1 MKFLPILKRSDPG
14 NSWRMFC
21 KKGINLEISWTKI
34 QHHRLLELSA
44 DESKLDMQFDSREAR
59 DAAFQRLEKK
69 LVKALR
75 LELLEFREIHRR
87 PRLCRLESRLTDILT
102 QNNFVQVATPTILSK
117 GLLTKMSIDDH
128 HPLASQI
135 FWLGN
140 DRCLRPMLAPHLYFV
155 LKDLLRLWEKPVRI
169 FEIGSCFRKESQGAQ
184 HSNEFTMLNLVEMG
198 LAEDQRQARLE
209 EMAALVTAAAGVDDY
224 IIQSEDSAVYGE
236 TIDILAG
243 KDRLEIGSAAMGPHV
258 LDQAWQITDAW
269 MGIGFG
275 LERLLMIADKSRSLG
290 KMGRSLAY
298 LDGIRL
304 NI

>member
-1 MKFLPILKRSDPG
+1 MRTTWTDIQRTRLMELAADDSD
-14 NSWRMFC
+14 MD
-21 KKGINLEISWTKI
+21 K
-34 QHHRLLELSA
+34 
-44 DESKLDMQFDSREAR
+44 QFDSPADR
-59 DAAFQRLEKK
+59 DRAFQNLSKR
-69 LVKALR
+69 LVKVERQKLQELR
-75 LELLEFREIHRR
+75 DGPRR
-87 PRLCRLESRLTDILT
+87 PALCRLESRLTEVLI
-102 QNNFVQVATPTILSK
+102 QNNFVQVTTPTILSK
-117 GLLTKMSIDDH
+117 GLLAKMSIDDD

-135 FWLGN
+135 FWLGK
-140 DRCLRPMLAPHLYFV
+140 DKCLRPMLAPHLYFV

-198 LAEDQRQARLE
+198 LAEDQRQTRLE

-224 IIQSEDSAVYGE
+224 IIQTEDSAVYGE

-243 KDRLEIGSAAMGPHV
+243 EDRMEIGSAAMGPHE
-258 LDQAWQITDAW
+258 LDQAWQVTDAW

-275 LERLLMIADKSRSLG
+275 LERLLMIAQKSRSLA

>member
-1 MKFLPILKRSDPG
+1 MSIA
-14 NSWRMFC
+14 WT
-21 KKGINLEISWTKI
+21 EI
-34 QHHRLLELSA
+34 QQARLIELAA
-44 DESKLDMQFDSREAR
+44 DEVELAMQFEDTSVR
-59 DAAFQRLEKK
+59 DRAFQQLEKQ
-69 LVKALR
+69 LVKVERQKLQELR
-75 LELLEFREIHRR
+75 EGPRR
-87 PRLCRLESRLTDILT
+87 PRLCRLERRLADLLVE
-102 QNNFVQVATPTILSK
+102 NNFVQVTTPTILSK
-117 GLLTKMSIDDH
+117 GLLAKMSIDDN
-128 HPLASQI
+128 HPLAAQI

-140 DRCLRPMLAPHLYFV
+140 DKCLRPMLAPHLYFV

-198 LAEDQRQARLE
+198 LAEDQRLARLE
-209 EMAALVTAAAGVDDY
+209 EMAALVTAAAGIDDY
-224 IIQSEDSAVYGE
+224 ILQSEDSAVYGE

-243 KDRLEIGSAAMGPHV
+243 QDRLEIGSAAMGPHV

>member
-1 MKFLPILKRSDPG
+1 MSTTWTDIQRTRLAELAADDSDID
-14 NSWRMFC
+14 
-21 KKGINLEISWTKI
+21 K
-34 QHHRLLELSA
+34 
-44 DESKLDMQFDSREAR
+44 QFDSPAER
-59 DAAFQRLEKK
+59 DKAFQDLEKQ
-69 LVKALR
+69 LVKAERQKLQELR
-75 LELLEFREIHRR
+75 DGPRR
-87 PRLCRLESRLTDILT
+87 PKLCRLESRLTEVLI
-102 QNNFVQVATPTILSK
+102 QNDFVQVTTPTILSK
-117 GLLTKMSIDDH
+117 GLLAKMSIDDD

-169 FEIGSCFRKESQGAQ
+169 FEIGSCFRKESRGAQ

-198 LAEDQRQARLE
+198 LPEDQRQPRLE
-209 EMAALVTAAAGVDDY
+209 KMAALVTAAAGVDDY
-224 IIQSEDSAVYGE
+224 TIEMEKSAVYGE

-243 KDRLEIGSAAMGPHV
+243 KDRMEIGSAAVGPHV
-258 LDQAWQITDAW
+258 LDQAWQVTDAW

-275 LERLLMIADKSRSLG
+275 LERLLMVAQKSRSLA

>member
-1 MKFLPILKRSDPG
+1 MSIA
-14 NSWRMFC
+14 
-21 KKGINLEISWTKI
+21 WTEI
-34 QHHRLLELSA
+34 QHARLIELA
-44 DESKLDMQFDSREAR
+44 ANDAELALQFENTETR
-59 DAAFQRLEKK
+59 DKAYQQLEKQ
-69 LVKALR
+69 LVKVQRQKLQELR
-75 LELLEFREIHRR
+75 EGHRR
-87 PRLCRLESRLTDILT
+87 PKLCRLESRLTDILV
-102 QNNFVQVATPTILSK
+102 QNNFVQVTTPTILSK
-117 GLLTKMSIDDH
+117 GLLAKMSIDDD
-128 HPLASQI
+128 HPLTSQI
-135 FWLGN
+135 FWLGK
-140 DRCLRPMLAPHLYFV
+140 DKCLRPMLAPHLYFV

-224 IIQSEDSAVYGE
+224 IIQTENSAVYGE

-243 KDRLEIGSAAMGPHV
+243 EDRLEIGSAAMGPHV

-275 LERLLMIADKSRSLG
+275 LERLLMIAEKSRSLG